1 MFSQIALLALMGLV
15 MKNGILLVDY
25 TNQLRDAGASV
36 REAVAKAGP
45 VRLRPVLMT
54 QIATVCGLIPVA
66 LSTSQ
71 GAEFRNAMGILV
83 IGGLVSSTALTLVVV
98 PVAYTLMEDARAK
111 AARAGGAIRGL
122 MARFG
127 MGGRPPGA
135 PAE

>member
-1 MFSQIALLALMGLV
+1 
-15 MKNGILLVDY
+15 
-25 TNQLRDAGASV
+25 
-36 REAVAKAGP
+36 
-45 VRLRPVLMT
+45 MT

-98 PVAYTLMEDARAK
+98 PVAYTLMEDARSAFGRIGGKARQAGAK
-111 AARAGGAIRGL
+111 LAGKIS
-122 MARFG
+122 
-127 MGGRPPGA
+127 GA